1 MPITNTTLL
10 VERIITDLPE
20 QGRTVTSWAVRHDDL
35 YVDEL
40 TFGEM
45 LEVLLANLSPDG
57 KTAPCYMRS
66 SDQWRQYDQWRH
78 GIREPTYVSR
88 VVVPRIVYTG
98 VKQEP

>member
-1 MPITNTTLL
+1 MPITKTALL

-20 QGRTVTSWAVRHDDL
+20 QGRIVMSWVVRHDDL

-66 SDQWRQYDQWRH
+66 SDQRRKYEQWRN

-88 VVVPRIVYTG
+88 VVVPRIAFTG